1 MILEGWYFDKI
12 CCIRFW
18 NGTSLSTNR
27 KLAYNPKFSRINW
40 YKKINEEILENAI
53 SNNKQILDKQI
64 TSFEEEYSMFI
75 EFYSKVLLECGYTK
89 IKSDTVKKIA
99 YNRTYENDK
108 YLPYDNIK
116 EELERLASK
125 YILLLLTDN
134 WPDVFIFLKEYGI
147 SDLFSKIYVSSVY
160 GQLKKDG
167 DFFDNPIRDF
177 NIKNNE
183 DIFIDDNETLLEVAS
198 SKGFEVRLMDREG
211 KLKNSKFKI
220 INNLSSIL

>member
-1 MILEGWYFDKI
+1 
-12 CCIRFW
+12 
-18 NGTSLSTNR
+18 
-27 KLAYNPKFSRINW
+27 
-40 YKKINEEILENAI
+40 
-53 SNNKQILDKQI
+53 
-64 TSFEEEYSMFI
+64 MFI

-134 WPDVFIFLKEYGI
+134 WPDVFISLKEYGI

-177 NIKNNE
+177 NIKKNE
-183 DIFIDDNETLLEVAS
+183 AIFIYDNETLLEVAS

>member
-1 MILEGWYFDKI
+1 MIKYVVLDFGMV
-12 CCIRFW
+12 
-18 NGTSLSTNR
+18 
-27 KLAYNPKFSRINW
+27 LAYPPTGNWHITPKFLKLIDI
-40 YKKINEEILENAI
+40 KKINEEILENAI

-64 TSFEEEYSMFI
+64 TSLEEEYNMFI

-125 YILLLLTDN
+125 YKLLLLTDN
-134 WPDVFIFLKEYGI
+134 WPDVFISLKEYGI

-167 DFFDNPIRDF
+167 DFEMHP
-177 NIKNNE
+177 
-183 DIFIDDNETLLEVAS
+183 
-198 SKGFEVRLMDREG
+198 FE
-211 KLKNSKFKI
+211 
-220 INNLSSIL
+220 

>member
-1 MILEGWYFDKI
+1 MIKYVVLDFGMV
-12 CCIRFW
+12 
-18 NGTSLSTNR
+18 
-27 KLAYNPKFSRINW
+27 LAYPPTGNWHITPKFLKLIDI
-40 YKKINEEILENAI
+40 KKINEEILENAI

-64 TSFEEEYSMFI
+64 TSLEEEYNMFI

-108 YLPYDNIK
+108 YLPYDKIK

-125 YILLLLTDN
+125 YKLLLLTDN

-177 NIKNNE
+177 NIKKNE
-183 DIFIDDNETLLEVAS
+183 AIFIDDNETLLEVAS